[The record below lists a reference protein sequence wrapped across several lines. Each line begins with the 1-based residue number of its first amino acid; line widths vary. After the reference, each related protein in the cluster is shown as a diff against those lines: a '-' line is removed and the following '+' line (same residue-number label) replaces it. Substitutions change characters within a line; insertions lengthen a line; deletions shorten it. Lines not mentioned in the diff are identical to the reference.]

1 MISRDQHSGVLRR
14 SDTEGEV
21 GLVAGLV
28 AAWRHEP
35 EAPQSHEVLMERLL
49 SRWNTEDQR
58 AFLNSRYLE
67 RLERAGHNSSR
78 AHFGTMTGRFLI
90 GGASLAPILT
100 AAGAVAN
107 SGFQFWLKIIGI
119 AIGALVAVTTAMMVA
134 VRASPTWQTYNDLR
148 VALEQIGWEAQADP
162 EYTWP
167 KFVTAVNSAVTAH
180 SKRYAAMVV
189 DPSASRPGM

>member
-1 MISRDQHSGVLRR
+1 V
-14 SDTEGEV
+14 
-21 GLVAGLV
+21 GLV
-28 AAWRHEP
+28 AAWPHEP
-35 EAPQSHEVLMERLL
+35 EAPESHEVLMERLH

-119 AIGALVAVTTAMMVA
+119 AIGALVAVATAMMVA
-134 VRASPTWQTYNDLR
+134 VRASPTWQTYYDLR

-180 SKRYAAMVV
+180 SQRYAAMVV